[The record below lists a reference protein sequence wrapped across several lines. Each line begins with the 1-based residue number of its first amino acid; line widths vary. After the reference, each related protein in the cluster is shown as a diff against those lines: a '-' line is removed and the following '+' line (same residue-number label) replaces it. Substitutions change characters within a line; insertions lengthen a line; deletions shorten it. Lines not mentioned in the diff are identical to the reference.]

1 MFGQQNNN
9 SQQVND
15 QNDPMASGPISDINS
30 QIPAAPAP
38 EPQMND
44 PFGFAQPAVT
54 APEPQTTTD
63 QPATDS
69 PAPSDDL
76 LEIKQKAL
84 QDLTPLV
91 KHLDQSAVDK
101 FKTTMMMIQASD
113 DKSLL
118 PEAYE
123 AANAIEDS
131 KEKAQ
136 ALLDVVNEINY
147 FTQKEN

>member
-9 SQQVND
+9 NQQVND
-15 QNDPMASGPISDINS
+15 QNDPIASGPVADFNS

-38 EPQMND
+38 EPQAND
-44 PFGFAQPAVT
+44 PFAMTQAAPAPVTQPA
-54 APEPQTTTD
+54 
-63 QPATDS
+63 
-69 PAPSDDL
+69 SDPVVSSDENDL
-76 LEIKQKAL
+76 LDIKQKAL

-91 KHLDQSAVDK
+91 KHLEQSPADK

-113 DKSLL
+113 DKTLL

-147 FTQKEN
+147 FTQKENSN